1 MKFTTTLFSLA
12 VVATTTTDNGV
23 HCMSDDMDNTTD
35 TTTAAAASASSDG
48 EGGFREFMSGVRDEW
63 NDFKTGMG
71 CLKEAK
77 AMYAA
82 NEALDSAWMAWDS
95 SLEIDEVLST
105 GGGNSSY
112 SYNTSAYSYTSA
124 YSAETTATYKEEC
137 EKITGNTFTST
148 PDRSFSCTM
157 EGDDKGVWYDSATV
171 DVSNN
176 GACIPDS
183 ENCNSMMA
191 DLKELNLTAVALA
204 DDSLYHKM
212 ITEKDIYCNE
222 MEFDDSGGGVVPS
235 TTFLGS
241 VVAATAVVFAFTVL
255 N

>member
-12 VVATTTTDNGV
+12 VVATTTTDRGV

-35 TTTAAAASASSDG
+35 TTAAASASASSDG
-48 EGGFREFMSGVRDEW
+48 EGGFREFMSGVKDEW

-77 AMYAA
+77 AMYA
-82 NEALDSAWMAWDS
+82 NENLESAWMAWDS
-95 SLEIDEVLST
+95 SLKIDEVLST
-105 GGGNSSY
+105 GGGNSS
-112 SYNTSAYSYTSA
+112 YSYTSA

-137 EKITGNTFTST
+137 EKMTGNTFTST
-148 PDRSFSCTM
+148 PDRAFTCRM
-157 EGDDKGVWYDSATV
+157 GGNEKGVWYDTV
-171 DVSNN
+171 TVEVSNN

-191 DLKELNLTAVALA
+191 DLKELNMTAVALA
-204 DDSLYHKM
+204 DADLYNKM

-222 MEFDDSGGGVVPS
+222 MEFDDSGGVVPS
-235 TTFLGS
+235 ITFLGS
-241 VVAATAVVFAFTVL
+241 VVAATAVVLAFTVL

>member
-1 MKFTTTLFSLA
+1 M
-12 VVATTTTDNGV
+12 G
-23 HCMSDDMDNTTD
+23 
-35 TTTAAAASASSDG
+35 
-48 EGGFREFMSGVRDEW
+48 MSGVRDEW
-63 NDFKTGMG
+63 SKYKTGRG
-71 CLKEAK
+71 CIKEAE

-82 NEALDSAWMAWDS
+82 NEALADAWTAWDS
-95 SLEIDEVLST
+95 SLKIDEVLST

-112 SYNTSAYSYTSA
+112 SYTSA
-124 YSAETTATYKEEC
+124 YSAETTATFKEEC

-148 PDRSFSCTM
+148 QDRSFSCQM
-157 EGDDKGVWYDSATV
+157 EGDDKTSAWQTVTV

-183 ENCNSMMA
+183 EEDCNSMA
-191 DLKELNLTAVALA
+191 GLKELNITAVALA
-204 DDSLYHKM
+204 DDILYSKL
-212 ITEKDIYCNE
+212 IAEKDIYCNTT
-222 MEFDDSGGGVVPS
+222 EFDDSGGVVPS

>member
-1 MKFTTTLFSLA
+1 
-12 VVATTTTDNGV
+12 
-23 HCMSDDMDNTTD
+23 
-35 TTTAAAASASSDG
+35 
-48 EGGFREFMSGVRDEW
+48 
-63 NDFKTGMG
+63 MG
-71 CLKEAK
+71 EAK
-77 AMYAA
+77 AMNAA

-95 SLEIDEVLST
+95 SLEIDEMLST

-124 YSAETTATYKEEC
+124 YSVETTATYKEEC

-148 PDRSFSCTM
+148 PDRSFQCRQS
-157 EGDDKGVWYDSATV
+157 EGGNSGQWETVTV

-183 ENCNSMMA
+183 EEDCNSMMA
-191 DLKELNLTAVALA
+191 DLKELNITAVALA
-204 DDSLYHKM
+204 DDILYSKM
-212 ITEKDIYCNE
+212 IAEKDIYCNA
-222 MEFDDSGGGVVPS
+222 MEFDDSGGVVPS

>member
-1 MKFTTTLFSLA
+1 MGILFSLA
-12 VVATTTTDNGV
+12 VVATNG
-23 HCMSDDMDNTTD
+23 MSDDMDNTTD
-35 TTTAAAASASSDG
+35 TTAAASASSDG
-48 EGGFREFMSGVRDEW
+48 EGGFRGFMSGVRDEW
-63 NDFKTGMG
+63 NKYKTGRG
-71 CLKEAK
+71 CIKEAE

-82 NEALDSAWMAWDS
+82 NEALADAWTAWDS
-95 SLEIDEVLST
+95 SLKIDEVLST

-112 SYNTSAYSYTSA
+112 SYTSA
-124 YSAETTATYKEEC
+124 YSAETTATFKEEC

-148 PDRSFSCTM
+148 PDRSFQCRQS
-157 EGDDKGVWYDSATV
+157 EGGNSGQWETVTV

-183 ENCNSMMA
+183 EEDCNSMMA
-191 DLKELNLTAVALA
+191 DLKELNITAVALA
-204 DDSLYHKM
+204 DDNLYNKM